1 MKYTINKRVG
11 FSEVGPDKEIKL
23 TSMVNYFQD
32 CSTFQSEDIG
42 LGMDVLKKRGRVWV
56 LNSWQIEVK
65 RYAKMG
71 EYVSVTTWAN
81 GFSGL
86 YGTRNFLMED
96 RNGEVLAAANSIWVF
111 MDLVKGRPAK
121 PGKEDIENYG
131 IDDPYPM
138 EYAPRKI
145 SLPVEVKDKPAF
157 YVKREQIDPNH
168 HMNNEQYIAEALECL
183 PEGMKVRKLRA
194 EYKKSAMYKDKI
206 IPKVAEEET
215 RFVVE
220 LCAEDGKPYAVIET
234 IGEK

>member
-11 FSEVGPDKEIKL
+11 FSEVGLDKKIKL
-23 TSMVNYFQD
+23 TSIVNYFQD

-42 LGMDVLKKRGRVWV
+42 LGMDVLKEKARVWV

-65 RYAKMG
+65 RYANMG
-71 EYVSVTTWAN
+71 EHVSVTTWAN

-86 YGTRNFLMED
+86 YGTRNFIIED
-96 RNGEVLAAANSIWVF
+96 KNGEVLVAANSIWVF
-111 MDLVKGRPAK
+111 MDMEKGRPAR
-121 PGKEDIENYG
+121 PEKEDIENYG

-138 EYAPRKI
+138 EHVSRKI
-145 SLPVEVKDKPAF
+145 ALPADVEEKASF

-168 HMNNEQYIAEALECL
+168 HMNNEQYIAEALEYL
-183 PEGMKVRKLRA
+183 PEGTKVRKLRA
-194 EYKKSAMYKDKI
+194 EYKKSAMYQDKI
-206 IPKVAEEET
+206 IPKVAEEDT

-220 LCAEDGKPYAVIET
+220 LCGEDGKIYAVIET